1 MGTAGCVKMLSW
13 AKQGVPNGLKTRFF
27 ATLRNLHVLPT
38 PR

>member
-1 MGTAGCVKMLSW
+1 MSSW
-13 AKQGVPNGLKTRFF
+13 AKRRISNGLKTRFF